1 MEVSGPSTL
10 CGTGLV
16 RHPGV
21 MGRIG
26 QKSEVTLTRAECLE
40 CLKGATVGRIGASVK
55 ALPVIMPVQFV
66 VHGESVFFTTI
77 PGSTLDA
84 ATIDA
89 VVAFQADSYRAPLDT
104 GWSVML
110 QGIASAVDEGDPD
123 VPPIDHV
130 AAGHNGAGP
139 HPRLVRLD
147 ATTLSG
153 HRLQMPGDD
162 EPRPRPGPPNR

>member
-1 MEVSGPSTL
+1 
-10 CGTGLV
+10 
-16 RHPGV
+16 
-21 MGRIG
+21 MGSIG
-26 QKSEVTLTRAECLE
+26 QECNVTLTRAECLE
-40 CLKGATVGRIGASVK
+40 CLTGATVGHIGASIK

-84 ATIDA
+84 ATIGA

-123 VPPIDHV
+123 VPPMDHLV
-130 AAGHNGAGP
+130 AGHDGAGP
-139 HPRLVRLD
+139 EPRLVRLD

-153 HRLQMPGDD
+153 HRLRMPGDD
-162 EPRPRPGPPNR
+162 DETCPRPGPRTR